1 MAGFMGAATPEPVHA
16 QAVCSAPHSSPT
28 LAQSGSLRTLPPLAG
43 WIQASVFGSR
53 STEYFGADGERQP
66 FIGDSEFLTSSLF
79 LSGAIGLVDGVEIWS
94 QVPFHRLSVDSDG
107 SGSTSTGL
115 GDVRIA
121 ARIGSELFAMDVPLA
136 LRLGAKFPGSDFP
149 VDPTVLPL
157 TEGQRDWE
165 VGLESVY
172 RAPSRSLYLL
182 GWVGYRWREVNDKA
196 RRDPGD
202 EVFGHVALG
211 GILGD
216 LYLEVAGD
224 ALWGR
229 APTVYGFPLEGSA
242 RRMIQLQPTLGWQV
256 GPGRLEAT
264 GQIPVRGENL
274 PAGNALSLG
283 YRLTWGLQES
293 GIPDDFMDLLKAEKK

>member
-1 MAGFMGAATPEPVHA
+1 MGIRPSGGTGPSRDRPALPPWKPLLVGLALATGLTGATIAGTPEPVRA

-53 STEYFGADGERQP
+53 STEFFGADGERQS

-79 LSGAIGLVDGVEIWS
+79 LSGAIGLVEGVEIWS

-107 SGSTSTGL
+107 AGSTSTGL

-165 VGLESVY
+165 VGLE
-172 RAPSRSLYLL
+172 
-182 GWVGYRWREVNDKA
+182 
-196 RRDPGD
+196 
-202 EVFGHVALG
+202 
-211 GILGD
+211 
-216 LYLEVAGD
+216 
-224 ALWGR
+224 
-229 APTVYGFPLEGSA
+229 
-242 RRMIQLQPTLGWQV
+242 
-256 GPGRLEAT
+256 
-264 GQIPVRGENL
+264 
-274 PAGNALSLG
+274 
-283 YRLTWGLQES
+283 ES